1 MKYFKSYQ
9 RRLKINIF
17 AVTSK
22 EWKLMAM
29 FNLKFNTALYEWQKT
44 I

>member
-29 FNLKFNTALYEWQKT
+29 FNLTFDIALYGSLT
-44 I
+44 AI